1 MVARSGQLQAGMFGL
16 KGDRP
21 LPRPGVVGRLVE
33 GASMLLQ
40 IIWEWGAQGPFSPCH
55 IRLLSE
61 SQSSSSQVQQSRLV
75 RAFRAPTRPT
85 HHDGT

>member
-40 IIWEWGAQGPFSPCH
+40 IIWEWGLRGRSAPAASVSFRNRRVLLARFS
-55 IRLLSE
+55 
-61 SQSSSSQVQQSRLV
+61 
-75 RAFRAPTRPT
+75 RAV
-85 HHDGT
+85 